1 MNNFTFCNPTKII
14 FGRGMIAR
22 LAREIPADKKIM
34 ITFGGGSVC
43 RNGVY
48 EQVTAAL
55 AGRNYIEFWG
65 IEPNPKVETL
75 RRAVE
80 QCRAEGVDFLLAVGG
95 GSVLD
100 GTKLIASAVHYEGLG
115 ADSHGSRQGSRA
127 ALCIGDDA
135 PRNGLRDE

>member
-14 FGRGMIAR
+14 FGRGQIAR

-34 ITFGGGSVC
+34 ITFGGGSVR

-48 EQVTAAL
+48 EQVIAAL
-55 AGRNYIEFWG
+55 EGRDYVEFWG

-75 RRAVE
+75 RLAIE
-80 QCRAEGVDFLLAVGG
+80 QCRKEGVEFLLAVGG

-100 GTKLIASAVHYEGLG
+100 GTKLIASAVHYG
-115 ADSHGSRQGSRA
+115 
-127 ALCIGDDA
+127 GDA
-135 PRNGLRDE
+135 